1 MAVSG
6 THVKHRISDVVPL
19 QRLLVGL
26 KEPRLVEEHDPVPD
40 EHKVNK
46 VNQVSGVIDGKPNVD
61 VGLVLVGEYGPE
73 RDGARV
79 VQKRATDHKQPDDK
93 QRTWWFDQNV

>member
-1 MAVSG
+1 
-6 THVKHRISDVVPL
+6 
-19 QRLLVGL
+19 
-26 KEPRLVEEHDPVPD
+26 
-40 EHKVNK
+40 
-46 VNQVSGVIDGKPNVD
+46 VD